1 MNLIYN
7 IILFLAYSL
16 SSGFGLIILKRA
28 VTGVEFKFSLK
39 TISDVLSLEFIFGFL
54 LYAIGFICWMLILS
68 KLKLNVAFPIAMSL
82 FFIVSIIG
90 SYFILSEPLSFK
102 HLVGIVICLVG
113 IIIISTG

>member
-28 VTGVEFKFSLK
+28 VTGIEFKFSLK

-82 FFIVSIIG
+82 FFIVSTIG
-90 SYFILSEPLSFK
+90 SYFILNEPMSLK
-102 HLVGIVICLVG
+102 NLIG
-113 IIIISTG
+113 IIICLIGIVLISSN